1 MKKLYT
7 IASVLILVACSTVNV
22 RAEKDALVEYGGS
35 QKTIFDTG
43 KAEGAVPLAA
53 MSGENASFAVAA
65 AAGLDGEITVYQGKP
80 YVTQARGASY
90 TVDHSQ
96 NHSAI
101 FAVWTK
107 NTEWNDEEIPA
118 SVKDYLDLQRFV
130 KSRAEAAGID
140 VTKPFPFLIT
150 GTPVELKWHINVDLT
165 EGKPIDRQL
174 FAKSKA
180 SYVLKGEPVDIVGFY
195 SEIHQGVFISAY
207 APAIKDK
214 EIKNKIHF
222 HFISK
227 KDQSSGHIDD
237 ISLAGGMTLRLPKN

>member
-7 IASVLILVACSTVNV
+7 ITSVLILVACSTVNAH
-22 RAEKDALVEYGGS
+22 AEKNALVEYAGS

-43 KAEGAVPLAA
+43 KAEGAVPLTA

-65 AAGLDGEITVYQGKP
+65 AAGLDGEITVFQGKP
-80 YVTQARGASY
+80 YVTQVRGANY

-107 NTEWNDEEIPA
+107 NTEWNDEEIPTT
-118 SVKDYLDLQRFV
+118 VKDYLDLQRFV

-150 GTPVELKWHINVDLT
+150 GTPVELKWHINVDRT
-165 EGKPIDRQL
+165 EGKPIDRKL
-174 FAKSKA
+174 FAESKA
-180 SYVLKGEPVDIVGFY
+180 GYVLKGEPVDIVGFY
-195 SEIHQGVFISAY
+195 SEVHQGVFISAY
-207 APAIKDK
+207 APGIKDK
-214 EIKNKIHF
+214 EVNNKFHF

-237 ISLAGGMTLRLPKN
+237 ILLAGGMTLRLPKN